1 MTRMIE
7 GFFWVGKF
15 WQVCFFFGGG
25 GWYSKLM
32 FHVMLSGNFYGL
44 EIRRGILEG

>member
-1 MTRMIE
+1 MTGMIK

-15 WQVCFFFGGG
+15 WQVFFWGGG
-25 GWYSKLM
+25 GVFKTK
-32 FHVMLSGNFYGL
+32 FHVMLSENFFGL